1 VLVRP
6 EELLVEMAEA
16 GLAVRDVHVVVTPQ
30 RPVAC
35 ADPGVA
41 RRLAAEAT
49 GASVT
54 MPWRDVVDL
63 RWV

>member
-1 VLVRP
+1 
-6 EELLVEMAEA
+6 MN
-16 GLAVRDVHVVVTPQ
+16 VVVTPQ

-41 RRLAAEAT
+41 RRLATEAT

-54 MPWRDVVDL
+54 MPWQDVVDL